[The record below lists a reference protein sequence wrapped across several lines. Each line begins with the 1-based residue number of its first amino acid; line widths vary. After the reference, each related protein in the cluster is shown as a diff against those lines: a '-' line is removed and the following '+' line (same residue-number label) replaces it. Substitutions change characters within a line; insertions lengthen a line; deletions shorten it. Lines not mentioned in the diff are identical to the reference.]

1 MQMVRPVNGYVE
13 MHSAD
18 DLHMNYYAAFDRLIA
33 SGMVPDVVVTVFFNF
48 ILGEI
53 LPHASPVVP
62 WDQT

>member
-1 MQMVRPVNGYVE
+1 